1 MTASRLKGL
10 ELADLNILHG
20 LPFHHRDP
28 FDRAIISQ
36 ALAKEIAVVS
46 SALSKLN
53 IWVALEATPM
63 AIDRSE
69 MNNPNS

>member
-46 SALSKLN
+46 SDSTFDAYGVER
-53 IWVALEATPM
+53 IW
-63 AIDRSE
+63 
-69 MNNPNS
+69 